1 MLINIYNPRI
11 NMELYSYMVAEN
23 KSVPEPLYSRAAF
36 CLEVPFHSEVL
47 VLSVYN
53 ILFFKIGF

>member
-1 MLINIYNPRI
+1 
-11 NMELYSYMVAEN
+11 MELYSSMVTEN

-53 ILFFKIGF
+53 ILFLKIGF